1 MAKEHPKQWQGK
13 HDPSRYLFLLVAV
26 IVAAL
31 IAGMMHIT
39 SSQTKRIQTTM
50 DDAAY
55 ENMSTILQT
64 LGNTVS
70 TTFQLD
76 QRYTESLASVFPLT
90 DDWEL
95 WLNTVSYDK
104 EKIQNVY
111 YADVGSDTAI
121 GRNGTELDLT
131 KQEFIEHENGQV
143 RSHTFMTQYGSYSY
157 LMREPVEKDGE
168 LKGYLYVE
176 FPMGRFNR
184 LLPHS
189 VIDGNDISLL
199 ESSTMNYIYIP
210 SASASGV
217 HVYYKS
223 LKYYLS
229 DPSLADQI
237 ISEMEQAVHN
247 RQYYMRMLTFSRSVD
262 HEMTDF
268 NYVLFLWPIDDGE
281 YYISGVS
288 RVEYLQS
295 ERMNVES
302 IVSTMM
308 KLLTVACFV
317 LILVLVLF
325 LGMRIQS
332 SKKRA
337 AFQQKHNQ
345 ELNEALQIA
354 KVANESKSN
363 FLSNMSHDIRT
374 PMNAIVGYITL
385 ISKEADQP
393 DKVQEYTR
401 KISDA
406 SDYLLSLINDV
417 LDMSKIESGKTTLS
431 VAEFSIAEMQKD
443 VETIIRMQA
452 EEKKQSFTAAVEN
465 VQFDHVMGDVLRVRQ
480 IVMNLLSNAVK
491 YTPNGGHIRFSITG
505 VNQPKEKYQ
514 KIRIVVQD
522 DGYGMEKG
530 YMEKIFDPFTRL
542 DNSMTGKV
550 QGTGLGLAIT
560 KNIIDL
566 MGGTIEVESEPG
578 KGSTFA
584 VELEFPAAEQPKVSA
599 NTAQTASDAQAS
611 FRMEGLHVLAAED
624 NELNAEILAELLD
637 MEGVRCKV
645 CKDGV
650 LVVQEFEQAAPG
662 TYDLILMDI
671 MMPNRNGYEAT
682 KAIRSSTHPEAKT
695 IPIVAM
701 TANAFAEDVQ
711 EALQAGMNAHIAKP
725 VDMAVLKKTIYK
737 VLQNKEGE
745 HHDES

>member
-1 MAKEHPKQWQGK
+1 MAKEHPKQRIYK
-13 HDPSRYLFLLVAV
+13 RETSRYFLIMMVG

-31 IAGMMHIT
+31 LVAMMRIT
-39 SSQTKRIQTTM
+39 STQTKRIKKTM

-55 ENMSTILQT
+55 ENMSTILQSV
-64 LGNTVS
+64 GNTVS

-76 QRYTESLASVFPLT
+76 QRYTESLASVFALA
-90 DDWEL
+90 DDSEQ
-95 WLNTVSYDK
+95 WLNTVSYNK
-104 EKIQNVY
+104 EKIQNIY
-111 YADVGSDTAI
+111 YAEVGAETAI
-121 GRNGTELDLT
+121 GRNGTTLDLT
-131 KQEFIEHENGQV
+131 QQEFVEHENGQV

-184 LLPHS
+184 LLPHN
-189 VIDGNDISLL
+189 VIDGNDISLM

-217 HVYYKS
+217 HIYYKS

-237 ISEMEQAVHN
+237 ISEIEQAVQN

-262 HEMTDF
+262 NKMTDF
-268 NYVLFLWPIDDGE
+268 DYVLFLWPIDDGE

-288 RVEYLQS
+288 RVESLQS
-295 ERMNVES
+295 ERINVES

-308 KLLTVACFV
+308 KLLAVACFV
-317 LILVLVLF
+317 LVLVLVLF
-325 LGMRIQS
+325 LGTRIQS

-337 AFQQKHNQ
+337 EFQQKHNQ

-393 DKVQEYTR
+393 DKVREYTR

-431 VAEFSIAEMQKD
+431 VAEFSISEMQKD
-443 VETIIRMQA
+443 VESIIRMQA
-452 EEKKQSFTAAVEN
+452 EEKKQSFTTEIEN
-465 VQFDHVMGDVLRVRQ
+465 VRFDHVMGDVLRVRQ

-505 VNQPKEKYQ
+505 IAQPKEKYQ

-530 YMEKIFDPFTRL
+530 YMEKIFDPFVRL

-560 KNIIDL
+560 KNIITL
-566 MGGTIEVESEPG
+566 MGGTIKVESELG

-584 VELEFPAAEQPKVSA
+584 VELEFPAAEQPKIPA

-611 FRMEGLHVLAAED
+611 FRMEGLHILAAED
-624 NELNAEILAELLD
+624 NELNAEILTELLS
-637 MEGVRCKV
+637 MEGVSCKI

-650 LVVQEFEQAAPG
+650 LVVREFEQAAPG
-662 TYDLILMDI
+662 TYDLILMDV
-671 MMPNRNGYEAT
+671 MMPNLNGYEAT
-682 KAIRSSTHPEAKT
+682 KQIRSSTHPEAKT

-725 VDMAVLKKTIYK
+725 VDMAVLKKTIYT
-737 VLQNKEGE
+737 VLQSKEGE